1 MIASGDWQS
10 ACLIELDRLFRP
22 QREVLAVIQYGS
34 TARPAGL
41 DQWSDIDLLI
51 VVQTGSI
58 SHFVPDMAWT
68 RNLGQLFACETYV
81 YDSRAV
87 ARLCFEDF
95 RRLDAVFTS
104 PDQLADIGQWGKAYL
119 CGPIRVRFCKE
130 ASLLGYLQP
139 TARPE
144 PPGLSPEQFDTM
156 VNRFWFG
163 LMVAGT
169 KVLRKDLVIGRHLA
183 LEAAQTC
190 LVLEM
195 VLRDRRA
202 GTNFHREGGESNAL
216 AERFAGVGTGP
227 GASGILDILDASAG
241 EFDRLAEAW
250 DVGYRRRSEP
260 FAQWMQAVREAL
272 G

>member
-1 MIASGDWQS
+1 MIVNGDWQS
-10 ACLIELDRLFRP
+10 ACLLELDRLFKPR
-22 QREVLAVIQYGS
+22 REVLAVIQYGS
-34 TARPAGL
+34 TARQAGL

-58 SHFVPDMAWT
+58 SRFVPDVAWT
-68 RNLGQLFACETYV
+68 RDLGQLFAYETYV

-95 RRLDAVFTS
+95 RRLDLVFAS

-130 ASLLGYLQP
+130 ASLLESLRP

-169 KVLRKDLVIGRHLA
+169 KVLRNDLVIGRHLA
-183 LEAAQTC
+183 LEAVQTC

-195 VLRDRRA
+195 VLRDRRT

-216 AERFAGVGTGP
+216 AERFASVGAEP
-227 GASGILDILDASAG
+227 GAGGILDTLDVSAG
-241 EFDRLAEAW
+241 VFDRLAEAW
-250 DVGYRRRSEP
+250 DAGYRRRSEP
-260 FAQWMQAVREAL
+260 FGQWMQAVRDAL